1 MNPIPTHCPHSTGSL
16 HREGEQNV
24 GPTSVPG
31 GELVDIGVGEL
42 ETLITGGRAGGYR
55 SRRTGNPNYK
65 QIYLEAL
72 YLLLRSLP

>member
-42 ETLITGGRAGGYR
+42 ETLITNR
-55 SRRTGNPNYK
+55 STWKPF
-65 QIYLEAL
+65 I
-72 YLLLRSLP
+72 SS